1 MQQAK
6 GFTLIELMIVVAVI
20 AILAAIALPAYN
32 EQVRKSR
39 RAEAARFA
47 GEMQLNLERWRAE
60 NPSYADCVAPNC
72 PGSGTYPTSP
82 NAAASPFYTVAI
94 DAATATGTYY
104 IITAAPRTGSA
115 QAGDRCGNLTLE
127 RTVNQGKP
135 KWATDA
141 CN

>member
-60 NPSYADCVAPNC
+60 NPSYANCVGFGC
-72 PGSGTYPTSP
+72 GSGTYPASP
-82 NAAASPFYTVAI
+82 DATASPFYTVAI

-135 KWATDA
+135 KWAIAA